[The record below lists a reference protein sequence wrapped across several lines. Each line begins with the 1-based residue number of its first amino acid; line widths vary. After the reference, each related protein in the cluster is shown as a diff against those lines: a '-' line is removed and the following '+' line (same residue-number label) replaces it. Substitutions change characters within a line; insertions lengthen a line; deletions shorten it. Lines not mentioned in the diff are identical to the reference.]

1 MKPSGTGEQGGGPET
16 TAEVLAR
23 NYRQLRGGQCRSL
36 SRRLGLT
43 TEEFDELYQ
52 EAWQEVARRVQA
64 GERILN
70 YRGFVTQ
77 VMINKWKMELRGRR
91 RHPAL
96 PLERAS
102 DVPDGSRLR
111 GASPIPQPDEQ
122 VGAQERVLLALE
134 LIGSVSDDRRRKVL
148 ELRLAG
154 DMSATE
160 VQVAMGV
167 TERTYRRLLTEAM
180 YDIDAQ
186 LELVEQGRWC
196 ENRRELI
203 IAYAEGRASAD
214 EAAQAKRHLGT
225 CPPCRRVFASSRRDA
240 TRQGAERS
248 SVSKTAPRV

>member
-1 MKPSGTGEQGGGPET
+1 M

-23 NYRQLRGGQCRSL
+23 SYRQLRGGLCRSL

-43 TEEFDELYQ
+43 TAEFDELYQ
-52 EAWQEVARRVQA
+52 EAWQEVARRAQA
-64 GERILN
+64 GERIHN
-70 YRGFVTQ
+70 YRAFVTQ

-96 PLERAS
+96 PLERAA

-122 VGAQERVLLALE
+122 VDVQERVLLALE

-180 YDIDAQ
+180 HDIDDQ

-196 ENRRELI
+196 ENRRGI
-203 IAYAEGRASAD
+203 IVAYAEGRASED
-214 EAAQAKRHLGT
+214 EAAQAKRHLRV
-225 CPPCRRVFASSRRDA
+225 CPPCRRVFAAWRRDTA
-240 TRQGAERS
+240 SQGVGRS
-248 SVSKTAPRV
+248 SVSGTARPE